1 MKSFDT
7 FAAGGKSMFDYLID
21 LKVKQNDITLVPR
34 ATFSKDDIDQLN
46 LNYINNQNQKIK
58 FIFCGEISK
67 RKGVD
72 IILDAVAIKTST
84 FKNVDIQLYG
94 NFKSSEEAYFREKLL
109 QNPQVRYMG
118 WLESNLLIPIIQKS
132 DMLLIPS
139 RREPF
144 GRITI
149 EGLSCGAYLLMGDS
163 VGASNDLNKD
173 FLGSVFYN
181 NCPQE
186 LYEIMYESILDIK
199 KIRLRKAERVD
210 WVRNNWTHDVSAD
223 GLLEI
228 IRRD

>member
-1 MKSFDT
+1 M
-7 FAAGGKSMFDYLID
+7 
-21 LKVKQNDITLVPR
+21 
-34 ATFSKDDIDQLN
+34 
-46 LNYINNQNQKIK
+46 
-58 FIFCGEISK
+58 
-67 RKGVD
+67 
-72 IILDAVAIKTST
+72 AIKTST

-118 WLESNLLIPIIQKS
+118 WLESNLLIPNIQKS